1 MKTWNVI
8 VTDDVQNDLD
18 NYVYYLFNK
27 YVTQIKAMNYTK
39 ILYYTE

>member
-18 NYVYYLFNK
+18 NYVYYLLAEKLN
-27 YVTQIKAMNYTK
+27 
-39 ILYYTE
+39 